1 MEKFK
6 TLNETELISV
16 VGGKSKKKRSLCPY
30 VATGM
35 AVAGGIFTGGNPFGV
50 AGGWATAFATP
61 FCN

>member
-16 VGGKSKKKRSLCPY
+16 VGGKPKKKRSLCPY

-35 AVAGGIFTGGNPFGV
+35 AVAGGIFTGGIRLE
-50 AGGWATAFATP
+50 
-61 FCN
+61 

>member
-16 VGGKSKKKRSLCPY
+16 VGGKPKKKRSLCPY

-50 AGGWATAFATP
+50 AGG
-61 FCN
+61 

>member
-16 VGGKSKKKRSLCPY
+16 V
-30 VATGM
+30 
-35 AVAGGIFTGGNPFGV
+35 GGIFTGGNPFGV

>member
-16 VGGKSKKKRSLCPY
+16 VGGKPKKKRSLCPY

-35 AVAGGIFTGGNPFGV
+35 AVAGGIFTGGKSVWSSRRLGHS
-50 AGGWATAFATP
+50 
-61 FCN
+61 FCYTIL